1 MREICLD
8 EGTLQSYLDGELS
21 LDMTEQVAG
30 HVAAC
35 NACAELLSEAEG
47 ELAMFSAAFAAEASW
62 PVPSEELRVRINRA
76 IEAVDV
82 PVVAA
87 EREQGRASRLP
98 AWLGS
103 FANAFAFKPQ
113 HAAAFASL
121 FVIVA
126 FGLIFAAL
134 YRQSPAPAGTS
145 HEPVVASIPA
155 TGPVKATDPPADG
168 GNGPVIQG
176 TQPFAPTPASLNETA
191 KNMHR
196 FATRS
201 RITRRVPVSRP
212 SPVEQPGANG
222 SAPGETT
229 VAVTTPKLMELPGE
243 KGYLKTIASL
253 TTAIDDG
260 GSNMT
265 MKPTLRAE
273 YERNLALVN
282 QAISAT
288 RPVALAKPG
297 DPVVAQF
304 LYSAYQSKID
314 LLSAVADRQS
324 EAIARR

>member
-176 TQPFAPTPASLNETA
+176 TQPFAPTPASLNDAEQDNA
-191 KNMHR
+191 SRPGEPPVSGRAARRERLCAGRDDRSGDDAEVDGAARREGLSEDHR
-196 FATRS
+196 FFDDGDRRRRQQHDYEADS
-201 RITRRVPVSRP
+201 ARRV
-212 SPVEQPGANG
+212 
-222 SAPGETT
+222 
-229 VAVTTPKLMELPGE
+229 
-243 KGYLKTIASL
+243 
-253 TTAIDDG
+253 
-260 GSNMT
+260 
-265 MKPTLRAE
+265 RA
-273 YERNLALVN
+273 
-282 QAISAT
+282 
-288 RPVALAKPG
+288 
-297 DPVVAQF
+297 
-304 LYSAYQSKID
+304 
-314 LLSAVADRQS
+314 
-324 EAIARR
+324 

>member
-8 EGTLQSYLDGELS
+8 EGILQSYLDGELS

-35 NACAELLSEAEG
+35 KACAELLSEAEG
-47 ELAMFSAAFAAEASW
+47 ELAMFNAAFAAEASW

-82 PVVAA
+82 PAA
-87 EREQGRASRLP
+87 AMEREQGRASRLP
-98 AWLGS
+98 AWLKG
-103 FANAFAFKPQ
+103 FADAFAFKPQ

-121 FVIVA
+121 FAIVA

-134 YRQSPAPAGTS
+134 YRQPSAPAGVS
-145 HEPVVASIPA
+145 DRHAVASNPTPA
-155 TGPVKATDPPADG
+155 KATDPPSDGG

-176 TQPFAPTPASLNETA
+176 TQPLVQTTAPTIEVASNDRHVVTP
-191 KNMHR
+191 
-196 FATRS
+196 S
-201 RITRRVPVSRP
+201 RIRRHASASRR
-212 SPVEQPGANG
+212 SSIKQPGANDV
-222 SAPGETT
+222 APNDETLAT
-229 VAVTTPKLMELPGE
+229 IQPKLAELPGE

-297 DPVVAQF
+297 DPVAAQF